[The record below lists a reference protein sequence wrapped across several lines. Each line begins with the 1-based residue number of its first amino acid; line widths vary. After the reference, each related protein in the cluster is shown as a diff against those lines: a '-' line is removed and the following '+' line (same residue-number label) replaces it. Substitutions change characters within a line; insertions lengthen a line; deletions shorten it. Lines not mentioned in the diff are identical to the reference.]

1 MKEKTNTITLSPKQL
16 GTLADHDFC
25 KRCFWIGAKLKHKYP
40 YAMFPGIFS
49 VFDKYQKELTAFSFA
64 QGKTP
69 PWLAEFG
76 AVKEVIPPMH
86 WSAFSMT
93 LDCGIVF
100 RGVPD
105 TMLRM
110 ADGSIVI
117 IDEKTAKPKEEDNP
131 LEKLYDAQLNGYAK
145 IAQAIGLGAVSALGI
160 VYNVPVE
167 IGPDMAASAAL
178 QGDQYVVKFKPQV
191 RKVAID
197 QGWLDDI
204 LDTACKLM
212 LAETCPS
219 GKDKCANCALI
230 DAMAHVAWIK

>member
-16 GTLADHDFC
+16 GTLADPGFC
-25 KRCFWIGAKLKHKYP
+25 RRCFWIGAKLKHKYP
-40 YAMFPGIFS
+40 YAVFPGIFS

-76 AVKEVIPPMH
+76 AVKEVMPAMH
-86 WSAFSMT
+86 WSKFSMP
-93 LDCGIVF
+93 LDSGIVF

-110 ADGSIVI
+110 EDGSIVI
-117 IDEKTAKPKEEDNP
+117 LDDKTAKPKEEDNQ
-131 LEKLYDAQLNGYAK
+131 LERLYDAQLNGYAK
-145 IAQAIGLGAVSALGI
+145 IAQAIGLGTVSALGI

-197 QGWLDDI
+197 TKWLDGL
-204 LDTACKLM
+204 LDTACSLM
-212 LAETCPS
+212 LSETCPA
-219 GKDKCANCALI
+219 GKEKCANCALI
-230 DAMAHVAWIK
+230 DEMARAATNN